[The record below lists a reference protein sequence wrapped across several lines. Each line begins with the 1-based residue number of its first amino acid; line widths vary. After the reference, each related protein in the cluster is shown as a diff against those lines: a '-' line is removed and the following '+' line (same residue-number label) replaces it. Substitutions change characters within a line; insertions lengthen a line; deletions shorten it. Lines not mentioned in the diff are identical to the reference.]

1 MSIPL
6 LDKELWEDYADDE
19 QEEAYDMLQD
29 LKAQCDA
36 KPTMLYINEN
46 EELQSYLKVK
56 VDGAFGKNTKKA
68 LFEELKNKYNSDK
81 IELKELSMGMTGDYK
96 IALEEGSTMIRVG
109 SAIFGSR
116 NYQ

>member
-46 EELQSYLKVK
+46 EELQSYLMWS
-56 VDGAFGKNTKKA
+56 AR
-68 LFEELKNKYNSDK
+68 
-81 IELKELSMGMTGDYK
+81 
-96 IALEEGSTMIRVG
+96 LENLPYEITEGETRVC
-109 SAIFGSR
+109 
-116 NYQ
+116 